1 MLNGDFTDDK
11 LACFASHCI
20 NFFINETHRFFPGG
34 QLAEQF
40 QMRQVSESLLVGGMP
55 HWDEM
60 PMVQNDGENKNI
72 FLSLIIGLELSLSFS
87 N

>member
-1 MLNGDFTDDK
+1 MLNGDFTYDK
-11 LACFASHCI
+11 LAFFASHCI
-20 NFFINETHRFFPGG
+20 NFFINETHGFFPGG

-55 HWDEM
+55 HRDEM
-60 PMVQNDGENKNI
+60 PMVRNDGENKNI
-72 FLSLIIGLELSLSFS
+72 FLSLIIGPEQSLSFS